1 MGRFHEII
9 AEKGFEVTGQDE
21 EKIQIQ
27 KETNNNDFVIIFDK
41 KNKYIN
47 GMLIPKRYIVTL
59 KELEILNKEFG
70 ELKQHLEEFAK
81 LSNYT
86 LINKN

>member
-1 MGRFHEII
+1 
-9 AEKGFEVTGQDE
+9 
-21 EKIQIQ
+21 
-27 KETNNNDFVIIFDK
+27 
-41 KNKYIN
+41 
-47 GMLIPKRYIVTL
+47 MLIPKRYVVTL

-81 LSNYT
+81 MSNYT